1 MSQQCHCHCHCHHNQ
16 ITVHSSDS
24 CVPTMTLS
32 LSLPSQLDHCTQ
44 LRQLCPNNATV
55 TVTAITIG
63 SLYTAQ
69 TAVSQ
74 QCHCHCHCHHNRIT
88 VHSSD
93 SCVPTMPL
101 SLSPQSDHCTQLRQL
116 CPNNTTV
123 TAITIRSLYTAQT
136 AVSQQHHCHCH
147 HHTVHSSDSC
157 VPQHHC
163 HTAITIGSLYTAQ
176 TAVSQQCHCHCHHN
190 QITVH
195 SSDNC
200 VPTTP
205 LSLSLPSQSEHC
217 TQLRQLCPNNT
228 TVTTIRS
235 LYTAQTAVFQQCHSH
250 HHCHHNEFKWPNLTR
265 LVPQKA
271 AERHKKKKRMKTCYA
286 YSFYPQNN
294 S

>member
-1 MSQQCHCHCHCHHNQ
+1 MKLCDNQ

-24 CVPTMTLS
+24 CVPTMPLS
-32 LSLPSQLDHCTQ
+32 LSLPSQSDYCTQ

-55 TVTAITIG
+55 TVTAITIR

-101 SLSPQSDHCTQLRQL
+101 SLSLPSQSDHCTQLRQL
-116 CPNNTTV
+116 CPNNATV
-123 TAITIRSLYTAQT
+123 
-136 AVSQQHHCHCH
+136 
-147 HHTVHSSDSC
+147 
-157 VPQHHC
+157 
-163 HTAITIGSLYTAQ
+163 TAITIGSLYTAQ

-205 LSLSLPSQSEHC
+205 LSLPSQSDHC

-228 TVTTIRS
+228 TVTVTTIRS

-271 AERHKKKKRMKTCYA
+271 AERHKKKK
-286 YSFYPQNN
+286 
-294 S
+294 